1 MKTTNDVFLKMLCNR
16 NILDRELYILEVLM
30 YWFEREIVSSNYDY
44 SKANIDKTLLDNADD
59 ILEFLVRNYKDED
72 LLSYKKLS
80 SASSQYYLFSVH
92 NYNLGDYLKDYADKK
107 GRLPLYNQPEYKKPW
122 YKLTVVEFIQ
132 IVMRFLKKK
141 IS

>member
-30 YWFEREIVSSNYDY
+30 YWFEREIESSNYDY

-122 YKLTVVEFIQ
+122 YKLNVVEFIL